1 MYYHRIILYEN
12 TRRSSC
18 YYVGQRKALLPLSM
32 FLSVLSELAGLL
44 PYILIWLI
52 VRELLSDREF
62 RIFTT
67 HYFLCPLGCRNGH
80 RRNNTLFLSIDM
92 FSLSCIP
99 SRVEPPKRS
108 YVQNRKNASRL
119 FRHKYQRTYPQ
130 NHRR

>member
-1 MYYHRIILYEN
+1 MYYHRIILMKTLKELM
-12 TRRSSC
+12 
-18 YYVGQRKALLPLSM
+18 YYMGQRKALLPLSM

-52 VRELLSDREF
+52 VRELLSDGNF
-62 RIFTT
+62 AT

-80 RRNNTLFLSIDM
+80 RRNNTLFLGIDM

-108 YVQNRKNASRL
+108 YV
-119 FRHKYQRTYPQ
+119 
-130 NHRR
+130 